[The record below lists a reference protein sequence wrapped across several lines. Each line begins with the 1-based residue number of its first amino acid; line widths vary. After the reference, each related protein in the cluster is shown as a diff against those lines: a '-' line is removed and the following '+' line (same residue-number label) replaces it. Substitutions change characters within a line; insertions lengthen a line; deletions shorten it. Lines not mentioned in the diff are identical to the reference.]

1 MGHTLEHPP
10 GKDTRH
16 MNPSAASAAPE
27 PHDVWVN
34 GVMLHYA
41 TWGTYT
47 TPERA
52 VALIHGITSNHLAF
66 AVLGPALAAE
76 GWYAIAPDLRGRG
89 LSGKPP
95 HGYGI
100 GFHANDLLALCDSLN
115 LPTITVVGHSLGA
128 FIAMYLGALYGP
140 RIGKL
145 VFVDGGGRIPP
156 DAYDTVA
163 SSVKRLENTYPSLD
177 AFIDSLRAAAPFTW
191 DAYWDAYYRYDAEVL
206 PDGTVRSRMPL
217 AAYMEE
223 VGANA
228 TLNPDV
234 LLPFIKAPT
243 LITRAS
249 VGTKGPD
256 SGFILT
262 PDEAQRLVSTLPDCR
277 TVDIAG
283 ANHYTIT
290 TTPQFVQEVVGFLR
304 G

>member
-1 MGHTLEHPP
+1 
-10 GKDTRH
+10 
-16 MNPSAASAAPE
+16 MNPNATAAE
-27 PHDVWVN
+27 PHDAWVN
-34 GVMLHYA
+34 GIKLHYA
-41 TWGTYT
+41 TWGTFT

-52 VALIHGITSNHLAF
+52 VVLIHGITSNHLAF
-66 AVLGPALAAE
+66 AVLGPALAGA

-100 GFHANDLLALCDSLN
+100 AFHANDMLALCDLLN
-115 LPTITVVGHSLGA
+115 LPQVTVLGHSLGA
-128 FIAMYLGALYGP
+128 FITMYLGALYAP
-140 RIGKL
+140 RMRKL
-145 VFVDGGGRIPP
+145 VFVDGGGKVPP

-177 AFIDSLRAAAPFTW
+177 AFLDSLRAAAPFTW
-191 DAYWDAYYRYDAEVL
+191 DTDWDAYYRYDAEVQ

-217 AAYMEE
+217 SAYMEE

-228 TLNPDV
+228 TLNADA

-249 VGTKGPD
+249 VGTKGPT
-256 SGFILT
+256 SGFILST
-262 PDEAQRLVSTLPDCR
+262 EEAQRLVATMPDAR
-277 TVDIAG
+277 AVDIAG

-290 TTPQFVQEVVGFLR
+290 TAPQFIQEVVGFL